1 MQKRYE
7 YLKDAILLS
16 DDSPF
21 LQDKIFSY
29 SNEFYAELG
38 ISLDLYKVG
47 KLPNIYSNISEE
59 EKDIEII
66 IHDFVMRN
74 DTIKENILLKWE
86 CEIDSISRLA
96 KDFTMKNI
104 FHYFIK
110 FHFENPEGILK
121 NISLENTD
129 KFELAEITHIISA
142 LTDPNAWD
150 SFILEFL
157 HRLNRQMISINL
169 ESHSTDEYLELNG
182 TESKKMKDI
191 LERNL
196 NYLKIEYICYQKSS
210 NEIKAFFTILY
221 PRLINLLRYQILID
235 FYICI

>member
-1 MQKRYE
+1 MQKCYE

-38 ISLDLYKVG
+38 ISLDSYKVG

-86 CEIDSISRLA
+86 SEIDSISRLA

-157 HRLNRQMISINL
+157 HRLNRQMISINS
-169 ESHSTDEYLELNG
+169 ESHGTQYLELNG

>member
-1 MQKRYE
+1 MQKCYE

-38 ISLDLYKVG
+38 ISLDSYKVG

-86 CEIDSISRLA
+86 SEIDSISRLA

-129 KFELAEITHIISA
+129 KFELAEITQVISA

-157 HRLNRQMISINL
+157 HRLNRQMIIIN
-169 ESHSTDEYLELNG
+169 SELNG

-196 NYLKIEYICYQKSS
+196 NYLKIEYISYQKSL
-210 NEIKAFFTILY
+210 NEIKAFFTISY
-221 PRLINLLRYQILID
+221 PRLINLLRNQILGD